1 MGCTRNRLKI
11 WDNSLFVFALLI
23 TVSFPSSPV
32 WAAFASQFSFLTGEE
47 YSDNIF
53 FSKNKEHDF
62 ITFFT
67 PTVTLLYAPEG
78 QVIPT
83 LSAEISPSYQIYA
96 RNSDLNNFDNV
107 SAKAGYTYQYS
118 PVLSFYLSDWFQR
131 QGKTRTES
139 FFQPYG
145 LLAGPTSPPPVGKV
159 VTPPLSQNV
168 TGLISSG
175 KQATNF
181 VSLGGSYLYRPLIQF
196 TGSYTNEFT
205 SYIDAGGQD
214 VYHTISARG
223 IYNWKQ
229 DHNLHAGYKLSIFD
243 LRNGGSGTVHEFDI
257 GDDYFTNYTLQL
269 TPTLSLAASSGLSIN
284 TGNSGPRVA
293 NNTNITITKL
303 WETAQLNGGLRKGLT
318 PSYGV
323 SGISD
328 TTSLFTTFNWHMTEK
343 LSANSYAIFS
353 YFDTDDV
360 NYKTFQAGLGLGY
373 LFTSWLSS
381 GLSYA
386 FNWLNSS
393 AGANKTDL
401 LQRGTVKS
409 NIVFLSLTTRF
420 DIWPNIGLARS
431 MSSSTLTPV
440 LTTPFPV
447 QHTQSSP

>member
-1 MGCTRNRLKI
+1 MGCTRNPSKI
-11 WDNSLFVFALLI
+11 WDNSLFLFALLL
-23 TVSFPSSPV
+23 TLSVPSSSV
-32 WAAFASQFSFLTGEE
+32 WAAVASQFSFLTGEE
-47 YSDNIF
+47 YNDNIF
-53 FSKNKEHDF
+53 FSKNREHDF
-62 ITFFT
+62 ITVFS
-67 PTVTLLYAPEG
+67 PTLTLLYAPEG
-78 QVIPT
+78 QVKPT
-83 LSAEISPSYQIYA
+83 LSAEISPSYQLYA
-96 RNSDLNNFDNV
+96 RHSDLNNFDNV
-107 SAKAGYTYQYS
+107 SAKGAYAYQYS
-118 PVLSFYLSDWFQR
+118 PVLSFYLSDFFYR
-131 QGKTRTES
+131 QGKTRTENLY
-139 FFQPYG
+139 QPNS

-159 VTPPLSQNV
+159 VTPPLSENV
-168 TGLISSG
+168 TSLISSG

-181 VSLGGSYLYRPLIQF
+181 VSLGGSYLYRPNIQF
-196 TGSYTNEFT
+196 IAGYTNQFT
-205 SYIDAGGQD
+205 NFIDAGGKD
-214 VYHTISARG
+214 VYHTISGRG
-223 IYNWKQ
+223 VYNWRQ

-243 LRNGGSGTVHEFDI
+243 LRNGDSGTVHEFDI

-269 TPTLSLAASSGLSIN
+269 TPTLSLAASSGLSLN
-284 TGNSGPRVA
+284 TSNDGPRVA
-293 NNTNITITKL
+293 NNTSITITKL

-328 TTSLFTTFNWHMTEK
+328 TTSLFTTFNWWMTEK

-353 YFDTDDV
+353 YFDTNDV
-360 NYKTFQAGLGLGY
+360 NYRTFQAGLGLGY

-386 FNWLNSS
+386 FNWLDAG

-401 LQRGTVKS
+401 LERGTVKS

-447 QHTQSSP
+447 QRIQSSP

>member
-1 MGCTRNRLKI
+1 MACTRSRSKISADRLF
-11 WDNSLFVFALLI
+11 LFALVWTL
-23 TVSFPSSPV
+23 SFPSHL

-53 FSKNKEHDF
+53 FSKNREHDF
-62 ITFFT
+62 ITVFS
-67 PTVTLLYAPEG
+67 PTLTMLYAPEG

-229 DHNLHAGYKLSIFD
+229 DHNLNAGYKLSIFD
-243 LRNGGSGTVHEFDI
+243 LRNGDSGTVHEFDI

-303 WETAQLNGGLRKGLT
+303 WETAELNGGLRKALT

-360 NYKTFQAGLGLGY
+360 IYKTFQAGLGLEY

-386 FNWLNSS
+386 FNWLNAG

-401 LQRGTVKS
+401 LERGVVKS

-431 MSSSTLTPV
+431 MSSSTLTPI

-447 QHTQSSP
+447 QRTQASP